1 MEAGV
6 GPKEGSKENVETSAI
21 ATDSGTKTGTFLP
34 TQRRLN
40 SVPAGAQCVECGSRD
55 LAPLPTFSVGSG
67 VGYRPIADDA
77 YCRRCGYMGPPD
89 FKK

>member
-1 MEAGV
+1 MGS
-6 GPKEGSKENVETSAI
+6 KEGNKENVETSAS

-40 SVPAGAQCVECGSRD
+40 SVPTGAQCVECGSRD